1 MKNYLY
7 TNWAKNT
14 YYNKKVLYPKNLNE
28 LKKITLSSNNFGI
41 CGNLR
46 SFGDTC
52 INKKKLIS
60 LKKFPKKFYLDKKK
74 GIINVSSNILL
85 IDVLKKIIPQGFILS
100 VMPGSKYVT
109 IGGIISNNVIGKNSE
124 KNQLK
129 YYIKEITLLNSNNKV
144 VTCSNKLNKNIF
156 DLTVG
161 GFGLTGTILSA
172 KLILKKI
179 KNQLVKVNTIKFKNL
194 NDFKIKA
201 SKKSKFSVAWIDS
214 HSLNEN
220 NFKGL
225 FYYGEHNTLV
235 KKSTSFIY
243 KNNYMNFLEKFFL
256 SFYIKSFIFS
266 KIVNFFYLNI
276 YFKKKNLHFDKFFF
290 PQDKWLDFNNCY
302 KNGFFQVQFLIPEK
316 KLEIVI
322 KEISNF
328 FKINSIK
335 STFVILKKV
344 NEIGKFL
351 NFYGKGYSLSFDF
364 EKNKNY
370 NRMKLFFNKLIYKHD
385 LKLNFSKDS
394 ISNYKIFKND
404 IVFKKF
410 IKDIKLLD
418 KKKFYK
424 NEFSKRLKIK

>member
-14 YYNKKVLYPKNLNE
+14 YYNKKILYPKNLNE

-276 YFKKKNLHFDKFFF
+276 YLF
-290 PQDKWLDFNNCY
+290 
-302 KNGFFQVQFLIPEK
+302 GF
-316 KLEIVI
+316 
-322 KEISNF
+322 
-328 FKINSIK
+328 SI
-335 STFVILKKV
+335 T
-344 NEIGKFL
+344 
-351 NFYGKGYSLSFDF
+351 Y
-364 EKNKNY
+364 
-370 NRMKLFFNKLIYKHD
+370 
-385 LKLNFSKDS
+385 
-394 ISNYKIFKND
+394 
-404 IVFKKF
+404 
-410 IKDIKLLD
+410 
-418 KKKFYK
+418 
-424 NEFSKRLKIK
+424 